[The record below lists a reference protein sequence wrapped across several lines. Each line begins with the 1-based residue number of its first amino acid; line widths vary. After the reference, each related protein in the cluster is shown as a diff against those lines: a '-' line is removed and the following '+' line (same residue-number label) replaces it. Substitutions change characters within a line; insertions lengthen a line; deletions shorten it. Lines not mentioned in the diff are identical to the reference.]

1 MRRRPARRPPRRVRH
16 RRRKHRAHRRAGR
29 GRRRFQGPRRGRVPR
44 TAAAVSALAVA
55 EPLPP
60 LQNAVVRVAAGEQ
73 TAAAACRDLISAEAC
88 SVSLA
93 ECAAAHSLLMLAVRD
108 GGIAGDRRYKG
119 VDFYWLQNR
128 YLPFRGL
135 SEGLGTDDV
144 KDVKSM
150 LLQAEKARVIQ
161 SADAMVVAIELHR
174 DLTVNVNELRS
185 AGEQMLRAFAH
196 IFMRQADMEQRLC
209 DLENGF
215 ERFKRVQQW
224 TQLANIVVSL
234 IPFAGGSIACVIAG
248 AAPAFEGMQIS
259 NVVES
264 LLGVATVAQAAA
276 TAPLFNRFLSCGN
289 DLLSEDGFAA
299 MPAEA
304 RVLLEKVASELGVS
318 MQGLRQILKVTA
330 QRMAEDREGGGP
342 SVSVEVLGEDDDD
355 VEGREDAESYTGSV
369 NGSDVDDLGDR
380 FEGATTHERLSVP
393 VASASENASP
403 PDSECDS
410 TRAVGARLEGRR
422 DDQDVYRE
430 AVTALLGV
438 EACEAETRKFEDELH
453 IFKEYGVTAD
463 LVSKMAFKELAVSLA
478 AHMVE
483 YEPERLLQFVKIRHC
498 LMETFIE
505 VPVSGSLLVGEHAIT
520 SDTFFE
526 LVVKDLTNSNIF
538 RSMAGH
544 EVTLRRFIQIV
555 YGKSPE

>member
-1 MRRRPARRPPRRVRH
+1 
-16 RRRKHRAHRRAGR
+16 
-29 GRRRFQGPRRGRVPR
+29 
-44 TAAAVSALAVA
+44 
-55 EPLPP
+55 
-60 LQNAVVRVAAGEQ
+60 
-73 TAAAACRDLISAEAC
+73 
-88 SVSLA
+88 
-93 ECAAAHSLLMLAVRD
+93 MLAVRD

-119 VDFYWLQNR
+119 VDFYWLQNL
-128 YLPFRGL
+128 YLPLRGL
-135 SEGLGTDDV
+135 SEGLGNDDV
-144 KDVKSM
+144 KDVKSI
-150 LLQAEKARVIQ
+150 LLQAEKAHVIQ

-234 IPFAGGSIACVIAG
+234 IPFAGGSIACGIAG
-248 AAPAFEGMQIS
+248 ASSAFEGMQIS

-264 LLGVATVAQAAA
+264 LLGVATVAQGAA
-276 TAPLFNRFLSCGN
+276 TASLFNRFLSCGN

-318 MQGLRQILKVTA
+318 MQGLRQILRMTA

-342 SVSVEVLGEDDDD
+342 SVSVEVLGEEDDD
-355 VEGREDAESYTGSV
+355 VEGREGAESSTGSV
-369 NGSDVDDLGDR
+369 NGSDVGDLGDG
-380 FEGATTHERLSVP
+380 FEGATTHERLPAP

-403 PDSECDS
+403 PDSEGDS
-410 TRAVGARLEGRR
+410 NPAVGARVDGRSDER
-422 DDQDVYRE
+422 DNYRE

-438 EACEAETRKFEDELH
+438 EACEAETRKFEDVLH
-453 IFKEYGVTAD
+453 ILKEHGVTAD
-463 LVSKMAFKELAVSLA
+463 LVSKMAYKELAVSLA
-478 AHMVE
+478 AHMIE
-483 YEPERLLQFVKIRHC
+483 YEQVRLPQFVKLRRC
-498 LMETFIE
+498 LMDTFIE

-526 LVVKDLTNSNIF
+526 LVVKDLTCSNIF

-544 EVTLRRFIQIV
+544 EVTLRRFIQLV